1 MCHIGRIQIAYL
13 EKTPTCSMPL
23 RNNCVACGTACC
35 NESPVHKMIVDL
47 SAEPEH
53 TYQKGVKP
61 WRTVPVKPYLNI
73 LVSSNGVPGLS
84 NRFGNRSFG
93 PFRQWILFFRVDQ
106 EPLE

>member
-53 TYQKGVKP
+53 TRK
-61 WRTVPVKPYLNI
+61 
-73 LVSSNGVPGLS
+73 
-84 NRFGNRSFG
+84 
-93 PFRQWILFFRVDQ
+93 
-106 EPLE
+106 E